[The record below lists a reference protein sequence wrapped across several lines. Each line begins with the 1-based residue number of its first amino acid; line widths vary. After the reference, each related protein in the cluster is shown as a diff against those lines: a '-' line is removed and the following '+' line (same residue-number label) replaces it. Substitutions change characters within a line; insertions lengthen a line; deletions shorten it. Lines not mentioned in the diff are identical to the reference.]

1 MPSLSLRLS
10 DELDQRLE
18 EEVHREGVPRSEVA
32 RQAISDYLVRRERER
47 FMNELV
53 AEARAA
59 YANEAIRS
67 EALALAADG
76 MATSDEALERT
87 EVLLKN
93 YRGELYSY
101 CNVPPAVPAEERRQA
116 VNSGGQG

>member
-1 MPSLSLRLS
+1 MTGEKLAQVERSLKAVLGLPAYVI
-10 DELDQRLE
+10 DAPGGGKIPLL
-18 EEVHREGVPRSEVA
+18 P
-32 RQAISDYLVRRERER
+32 DYLQQLGE
-47 FMNELV
+47 
-53 AEARAA
+53 
-59 YANEAIRS
+59 
-67 EALALAADG
+67 D
-76 MATSDEALERT
+76 

>member
-18 EEVHREGVPRSEVA
+18 EEAHREGVPRSEVA

-53 AEARAA
+53 AEARAG
-59 YANEAIRS
+59 YANETIRS

-76 MATSDEALERT
+76 MAISDETLDRT
-87 EVLLKN
+87 E
-93 YRGELYSY
+93 GG
-101 CNVPPAVPAEERRQA
+101 PAAERWWK
-116 VNSGGQG
+116 